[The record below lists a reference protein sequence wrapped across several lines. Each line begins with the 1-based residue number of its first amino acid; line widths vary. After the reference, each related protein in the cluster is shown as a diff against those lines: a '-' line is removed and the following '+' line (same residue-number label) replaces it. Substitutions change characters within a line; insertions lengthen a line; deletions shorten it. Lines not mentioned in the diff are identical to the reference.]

1 MMSNRAWSTIGLAI
15 RYAQALGMHLL
26 NATPTLSD
34 AEKDFRVGIW
44 YSIVS
49 LERVVTVMTG
59 RPSMVKDEDCSV
71 TIPSIGSE
79 KAYPSQAGQDGEP
92 KSMSAEDTNVPP
104 SSNYSIQI
112 FKRAEKPPH
121 LSPDIPHPVA
131 YFSYYAQLNAI
142 SQLVVDELYNPTIR
156 DSKWSDIQR
165 KIQRLDEKLLRWAA
179 ILPAVFD
186 IQAPSSS
193 LANEAYRV
201 ALGILFCSTRMII
214 NRPCLCRLDSKMA
227 NQAES
232 SREANQRSAERCVVA
247 AKAVLDFISD
257 EDNLD
262 RILSGPLWW
271 MLSHHLKRATTILL
285 LGLAFR
291 SADQAS
297 EAEKD
302 LVYAKK
308 AVSWLKKMAMFSEA
322 AKSSW
327 ITLSQ
332 LLRLTA
338 EKIGADTS
346 DIIPAPPHSTDQSMH
361 AFSGLGSILTPDTPS
376 IWPQQQDSYSYG
388 FYHPGTVFDDLTTL
402 ELDDFGFL
410 QNPGVLNLYPT
421 STENAKNAAIGQ
433 ESDDSIL

>member
-1 MMSNRAWSTIGLAI
+1 
-15 RYAQALGMHLL
+15 MHLR

-34 AEKDFRVGIW
+34 AEKDFRVGVW

-71 TIPSIGSE
+71 TIPLIASE
-79 KAYPSQAGQDGEP
+79 KAHPSPAGPDGEP
-92 KSMSAEDTNVPP
+92 TSTPAEGTNVPLG
-104 SSNYSIQI
+104 SNYSMQI
-112 FKRAEKPPH
+112 FKRAEKTPD
-121 LSPDIPHPVA
+121 LSPGIPHPVA

-142 SQLVVDELYNPTIR
+142 SQLVVDELYNPIIR

-165 KIQRLDEKLLRWAA
+165 KIQKLDEKLLRWAA
-179 ILPAVFD
+179 VLPAVFD

-193 LANEAYRV
+193 SANEAYRV

-214 NRPCLCRLDSKMA
+214 NRPCLCRLDGKIA
-227 NQAES
+227 NQSES
-232 SREANQRSAERCVVA
+232 SREAKQRGANRCVVA
-247 AKAVLDFISD
+247 AKAVLNFISD

-285 LGLAFR
+285 LELALR
-291 SADQAS
+291 LADNAS
-297 EAEKD
+297 EADKV
-302 LVYAKK
+302 LVDAKQ
-308 AVSWLKKMAMFSEA
+308 AVNWLKKMAMFSDA

-327 ITLSQ
+327 ITLSH

-346 DIIPAPPHSTDQSMH
+346 DIIPTRPHTPDQPLY
-361 AFSGLGSILTPDTPS
+361 AFSGSGPILPPDTRS
-376 IWPQQQDSYSYG
+376 VWPPQQDSDPYG
-388 FYHPGTVFDDLTTL
+388 FYHPGTVFGDLTTL

-410 QNPGVLNLYPT
+410 QNSGVLNFDPT
-421 STENAKNAAIGQ
+421 SIENAKHMAVGQ
-433 ESDDSIL
+433 EADDPML